1 MVKTKISE
9 IPRITYQADM
19 MDELKAAHVLMGIGA
34 PEAAADDVS
43 AGVDGVPAAAAEE
56 SRCGAGD
63 EESRP
68 SFKADEIN
76 IPPWTLIIPKLEDNT
91 NLLQLHDD
99 QVVGVR
105 LPADLDSV
113 SASTA
118 AMLVPVLGGTMSL
131 LKKLQKEVAGY
142 DEDEDDD
149 EEEDVGNQHEMN
161 QEEGEQRE
169 ENKHINS
176 FHKEDV
182 IVLSDDDDDDEEEK
196 AGKVY
201 SKPLL
206 MKMKVDDLRHLAV
219 KLRLKNSSWD
229 SKEKLVDRIA
239 KALGVCN
246 E

>member
-131 LKKLQKEVAGY
+131 LKKKLQKEVAGY

-196 AGKVY
+196 AVSHVGEGLFKAA
-201 SKPLL
+201 
-206 MKMKVDDLRHLAV
+206 VD
-219 KLRLKNSSWD
+219 
-229 SKEKLVDRIA
+229 E
-239 KALGVCN
+239 N
-246 E
+246 EG

>member
-1 MVKTKISE
+1 MVKTKVSE
-9 IPRITYQADM
+9 IPKITYQSDM

-34 PEAAADDVS
+34 PEAAAD
-43 AGVDGVPAAAAEE
+43 GVPAAAAAEE
-56 SRCGAGD
+56 SRCGGGH

-68 SFKADEIN
+68 SSKADEIN
-76 IPPWTLIIPKLEDNT
+76 IPPWTLIIPKLEDHN

-131 LKKLQKEVAGY
+131 LKKKLQKEVAGY
-142 DEDEDDD
+142 DEDED
-149 EEEDVGNQHEMN
+149 EEEERDVGNQHEMN

-182 IVLSDDDDDDEEEK
+182 IVLSDDDDEEEK
-196 AGKVY
+196 AVSHVGKSTCFLLSLVY
-201 SKPLL
+201 ITYGSVVLFLPL
-206 MKMKVDDLRHLAV
+206 
-219 KLRLKNSSWD
+219 S
-229 SKEKLVDRIA
+229 
-239 KALGVCN
+239 
-246 E
+246 

>member
-1 MVKTKISE
+1 MVKTEVSE
-9 IPRITYQADM
+9 IPKITYQADM

-34 PEAAADDVS
+34 PEAAAD
-43 AGVDGVPAAAAEE
+43 GVPAAAAAEE
-56 SRCGAGD
+56 SRCGGGD

-68 SFKADEIN
+68 SSKADEIN
-76 IPPWTLIIPKLEDNT
+76 IPPWTLIIPKLEDHT
-91 NLLQLHDD
+91 NLLQLPDD

-113 SASTA
+113 SAATA
-118 AMLVPVLGGTMSL
+118 VMLVPVLGRTMSL
-131 LKKLQKEVAGY
+131 LKKKLQKEVAGY
-142 DEDEDDD
+142 DEDDDD
-149 EEEDVGNQHEMN
+149 DNEEKDVGNQHEMN
-161 QEEGEQRE
+161 QEEGEQRK
-169 ENKHINS
+169 ENK
-176 FHKEDV
+176 HKEDV
-182 IVLSDDDDDDEEEK
+182 IVLSDDDEDDEKEK